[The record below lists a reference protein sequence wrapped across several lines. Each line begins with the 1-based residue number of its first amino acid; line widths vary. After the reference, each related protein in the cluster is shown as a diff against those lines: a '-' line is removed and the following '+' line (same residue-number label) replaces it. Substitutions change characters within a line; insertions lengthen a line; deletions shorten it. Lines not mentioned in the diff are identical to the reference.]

1 MHAGSVHT
9 PKNCIKKVIF
19 AMCGIGP
26 TQSYLFNRDIFL
38 NFFPSPFILGCRS
51 LPERSLKKSGSMH
64 FFPPVLRLIVICAV
78 KGGENCSREF
88 VSSLQDYIIEN
99 VK

>member
-64 FFPPVLRLIVICAV
+64 FFPSSFTIDRNLCGEGWGELLSRIC
-78 KGGENCSREF
+78 
-88 VSSLQDYIIEN
+88 Q
-99 VK
+99 